1 MRIVAGKL
9 AGRDLTAPHDFRVR
23 PTAEHVR
30 AALLAQLRASTHDLP
45 PGAHRRTFE
54 DTAITIYRA

>member
-1 MRIVAGKL
+1 MLDRVLDGWRLTRFARVL
-9 AGRDLTAPHDFRVR
+9 AV
-23 PTAEHVR
+23 EH
-30 AALLAQLRASTHDLP
+30 ASTHDLP